1 MKERILI
8 VDDNQRNITVLGTIL
23 HQENYQLNI
32 AMDGLEAL
40 EMVKKAQPDLILLDI
55 MMPNMDGYE
64 TCEHLKNDPNTREIP
79 VIFLTA
85 KTQLED
91 KVKGLDL
98 GAVDYVSKPF
108 ESREL
113 LSRVRTHLDLKRH
126 KDLLKESNQRNL
138 ELLHVL
144 CHDIAN
150 PLSLIIGY
158 LSLLANAPDK
168 FPQFE
173 KVLNIAAEN
182 GLEIID
188 VARKM
193 LSLDS
198 SGIDLSPTSLD
209 QAVNKA
215 VELIENRLEEKDIK
229 LNLNLT
235 PIMVLS
241 DEASLVNSVILNL
254 LTNAIKFSYR
264 GGEVDINVIKY
275 DPDTALLQIIDHGMG
290 MPEHILSG
298 LFNINAKVHR
308 PGTEEEGGTGFAMPL
323 IKKFVDAYDAT
334 LKITSQ
340 TKEEHPDQSGTQFDI
355 YFKIVIGN

>member
-40 EMVKKAQPDLILLDI
+40 EMVKKVNPDLILLDV
-55 MMPNMDGYE
+55 MMPKMDGYQ
-64 TCEHLKNDPNTREIP
+64 TCEHLKSDPQTKEIP
-79 VIFLTA
+79 IIFLTA

-98 GAVDYVSKPF
+98 GAVDYISKPF

-113 LSRVRTHLDLKRH
+113 LSRVRTHLELKRH
-126 KDLLKESNQRNL
+126 KDLLKESNQKNL

-150 PLSLIIGY
+150 PLSLIVGY

-173 KVLNIAAEN
+173 KVLNVAAEN

-198 SGIDLSPTSLD
+198 SGIDLEPVPLD
-209 QAVNKA
+209 QAVKKA
-215 VELIENRLEEKDIK
+215 VDLIENRLKEKDLK
-229 LNLNLT
+229 LNLDLNPQTILC
-235 PIMVLS
+235 

-254 LTNAIKFSYR
+254 LTNAIKFSFR
-264 GGEVDINVIKY
+264 GGSIDIKVAQYETDKV
-275 DPDTALLQIIDHGMG
+275 LLQISDHGIG
-290 MPEHILSG
+290 MPEHLLSE
-298 LFNINAKVHR
+298 LFDINAQIHR
-308 PGTEEEGGTGFAMPL
+308 PGTENEAGTGFAMPM
-323 IKKFVDAYDAT
+323 IKKFIDAYQAT
-334 LKITSQ
+334 LKITSLTQ
-340 TKEEHPDQSGTQFDI
+340 QEQPSQCGTTFDI
-355 YFKIVIGN
+355 FFKSAPEA